1 MTDVRGQ
8 PGDRVTKGACMTRGR
23 EAVSPEEIPAAGW
36 LDIGLRVWNALQR
49 DHIDLIAAGVA
60 FYGLLAIFPA
70 ITAFTALS
78 GLVVK
83 PAEVSRQLELIE
95 SVLPSE
101 ASQIIL
107 TQAAGVAG
115 SESAGLGFAFII
127 GLGIAVY
134 STARGMASIMEGL
147 NIAYDE
153 VEKRS
158 FIALKAR
165 TLAMTFLLV
174 FALVLGLVS
183 ALLLPVVFSFLAL
196 PDWLEGILSSVR
208 WLILGLLTITGLSF
222 VYRFG
227 PSRKDAKWKWITP
240 GAVVACLLWLA
251 ASYGFSVYVANF
263 ASYNKT
269 FGSLAGV
276 IILLMWLWISAYIV
290 LLGAELN
297 GEMEAQ
303 TRRDSTVGPDRPM
316 GERGAVKA
324 DVLGKSIAGADT

>member
-1 MTDVRGQ
+1 
-8 PGDRVTKGACMTRGR
+8 MTRGR
-23 EAVSPEEIPAAGW
+23 DAGSPEKIPPLGW
-36 LDIGLRVWNALQR
+36 LDIGYRVWHAVQR

-70 ITAFTALS
+70 ITALTALS
-78 GLVVK
+78 GLVVE
-83 PAEVSRQLELIE
+83 PVEVSRQLEIIE
-95 SVLPSE
+95 NVLPQQ

-107 TQAAGVAG
+107 TQAADVAG
-115 SESAGLGFAFII
+115 SENAGLGFAFVI

-134 STARGMASIMEGL
+134 SASRGMASLMEGL
-147 NIAYDE
+147 NVAYDE
-153 VEKRS
+153 VEKRG

-165 TLAMTFLLV
+165 TLVMTILIVL
-174 FALVLGLVS
+174 ALMLGLIS
-183 ALLLPVVFSFLAL
+183 ALLLPVVFGYLAL
-196 PDWLEGILSSVR
+196 PDWLERILSSVR
-208 WLILGLLTITGLSF
+208 WLLLGLLTVTGLSF

-227 PSRKDAKWKWITP
+227 PSRTDAKWKWITP
-240 GAVVACLLWLA
+240 GAVIACLLWLA

-263 ASYNKT
+263 ASYNRT

-303 TRRDSTVGPDRPM
+303 TREDSTIGPDQPM
-316 GERGAVKA
+316 GTRGAVKA
-324 DVLGKSIAGADT
+324 DILGKSIAGAE

>member
-1 MTDVRGQ
+1 M
-8 PGDRVTKGACMTRGR
+8 
-23 EAVSPEEIPAAGW
+23 GW
-36 LDIGLRVWNALQR
+36 LDISYRVWNAVQR

-60 FYGLLAIFPA
+60 FYGLLAIFPT

-78 GLVVK
+78 GLVVE
-83 PAEVSRQLELIE
+83 PVEVSRQLEMIE
-95 SVLPSE
+95 NFLPKE

-107 TQAAGVAG
+107 AQAADVAG
-115 SESAGLGFAFII
+115 SENAGLGFAFVI
-127 GLGIAVY
+127 GLGIALY
-134 STARGMASIMEGL
+134 STSKGMASLMEGL

-153 VEKRS
+153 VEKRG

-165 TLAMTFLLV
+165 TFVMTILLV
-174 FALVLGLVS
+174 VALVLGLVS
-183 ALLLPVVFSFLAL
+183 ALLLPVVFSYLAL
-196 PDWLEGILSSVR
+196 PDWLEKVLSSAR
-208 WLILGLLTITGLSF
+208 WIILGFLTVTGLSF

-227 PSRKDAKWKWITP
+227 PSRTDAKWKWITP
-240 GAVVACLLWLA
+240 GAVIACLLWLA

-276 IILLMWLWISAYIV
+276 IILLMWLWISAYII

-316 GERGAVKA
+316 GTRGAVKA
-324 DVLGKSIAGADT
+324 DILGKSIAGAE

>member
-1 MTDVRGQ
+1 M
-8 PGDRVTKGACMTRGR
+8 ARGR
-23 EAVSPEEIPAAGW
+23 DAGSPEKIPPMGW
-36 LDIGLRVWNALQR
+36 LDISYRVWNAVQR

-60 FYGLLAIFPA
+60 FYGLLAIFPT

-78 GLVVK
+78 GLVVE
-83 PAEVSRQLELIE
+83 PVEVSRQLEMIE
-95 SVLPSE
+95 NFLPKE

-107 TQAAGVAG
+107 AQAADVAG
-115 SESAGLGFAFII
+115 SENAGLGFAFVI
-127 GLGIAVY
+127 GLGIALY
-134 STARGMASIMEGL
+134 STSKGMASLMEGL

-153 VEKRS
+153 VEKRG

-165 TLAMTFLLV
+165 TFVMTILLV

-183 ALLLPVVFSFLAL
+183 ALLLPVVFSYLAL
-196 PDWLEGILSSVR
+196 PDWLEKVLSSAR
-208 WLILGLLTITGLSF
+208 WIILGFLTVTGLSF

-227 PSRKDAKWKWITP
+227 PSRTDAKWKWITP
-240 GAVVACLLWLA
+240 GAVIACLLWLA

-276 IILLMWLWISAYIV
+276 IILLMWLWISAYII

-316 GERGAVKA
+316 GTRGAVKA
-324 DVLGKSIAGADT
+324 DILGKSIAGVE

>member
-1 MTDVRGQ
+1 MVE
-8 PGDRVTKGACMTRGR
+8 PV
-23 EAVSPEEIPAAGW
+23 
-36 LDIGLRVWNALQR
+36 
-49 DHIDLIAAGVA
+49 
-60 FYGLLAIFPA
+60 
-70 ITAFTALS
+70 
-78 GLVVK
+78 
-83 PAEVSRQLELIE
+83 EVSRQLEMIE
-95 SVLPSE
+95 NFLPKE

-107 TQAAGVAG
+107 AQAADVAG
-115 SESAGLGFAFII
+115 SENAGLGFAFVI
-127 GLGIAVY
+127 GLGIALY
-134 STARGMASIMEGL
+134 STSKGMASLMEGL

-153 VEKRS
+153 VEKRG

-165 TLAMTFLLV
+165 TFVMTILLV

-183 ALLLPVVFSFLAL
+183 ALLLPVVFSYLAL
-196 PDWLEGILSSVR
+196 PDWLEKVLSSAR
-208 WLILGLLTITGLSF
+208 WIILGFLTVTGLSF

-227 PSRKDAKWKWITP
+227 PSRTDAKWKWITP
-240 GAVVACLLWLA
+240 GAVIACLLWLA

-276 IILLMWLWISAYIV
+276 IILLMWLWISAYII

-316 GERGAVKA
+316 GTRGAVKA
-324 DVLGKSIAGADT
+324 DILGKSIAGAE